1 MTIKQIE
8 LNNFRIYKGYNKI
21 NLSVKDDE
29 NIVIVSGKNGYG
41 KTTFLMSLVWCM
53 YGRQMSDVDE
63 IYKRE
68 IESNGNYKKYIKN
81 SLNRQA
87 EYEGKTTFSVSV
99 TFANVTTIPDITCD
113 ELKITRT
120 YHTEG
125 SKEEELEILI
135 DGMESEL
142 AEEVGKEIFIRDF
155 IMPKEIAKF
164 FFFDA
169 EKIVSL
175 AEIHTA
181 EQRKDLSQAYIEVLG
196 IKHYQDL
203 KEDLEKYLND
213 LKEKT
218 ASTKDKSNLER
229 IKRESLDIEEENI
242 EFQSQIDNLNE
253 DASALKFDISKLQ
266 EKLIKNGSV
275 ITVDELNELRD
286 RKEDLDKHVGQ
297 IQTELKS
304 YFEIIPFAIAG
315 KLLTQVFEQIV
326 DERNFINRSFDKN
339 KVDDISTKIINDL
352 INLPRPKDIQ
362 ITHEVQEYY
371 IQNFKELVKKHLG
384 EEETQNSEDVE
395 LLHNYSESEKAE
407 LEQFINNI
415 RLSFKEKFSRINTDF
430 IRSKNELNDI
440 NKKIKLA
447 EEKSEDAL
455 VVADRKK
462 KSELEQQY
470 EGIQQRIGVLK
481 QKIEENENTL
491 IQHRKEINRITERLD
506 LGKENIEIGKEV
518 ENTIKTL
525 KRFIIDFKNEKSK
538 SLSERIKD
546 GLNTLLHKKSFIN
559 DVNVEIIGEDID
571 IHLIDSRGNII
582 NKDSLSKG
590 EQQMYATA
598 LLKGLVDESNISFP
612 VFIDSPMQKF
622 DVDHSNSIVKHFYPK
637 VSDQVIIF
645 PLLKKEMSED
655 EFTILLPN
663 ISKTYLIKNVD
674 NEQSSFEEVENKK
687 DLFRIFEK
695 DYQDAI

>member
-21 NLSVKDDE
+21 NLSVKNDE

-87 EYEGKTTFSVSV
+87 EHEGNTTFSVSV
-99 TFANVTTIPDITCD
+99 TFANVSTIPDITCD

-120 YHTEG
+120 YYTEG

-181 EQRKDLSQAYIEVLG
+181 EQRKELSQAYIEVLG

-203 KEDLEKYLND
+203 KEDLESYLNKLKAD
-213 LKEKT
+213 TASAKEK
-218 ASTKDKSNLER
+218 STLER
-229 IKRESLDIEEENI
+229 IKAESVAKEEENI
-242 EFQSQIDNLNE
+242 ETQDQIDNLKD
-253 DASALKFDISKLQ
+253 DASALKYDIDKLQ

-275 ITVDELNELRD
+275 ITVEELNELRE
-286 RKEDLDKHVGQ
+286 RKEDLDKHVSQ

-315 KLLTQVFEQIV
+315 KLLTQVFEQV
-326 DERNFINRSFDKN
+326 VEERNFINRNFDKN
-339 KVDDISTKIINDL
+339 KVDEISTKIINDL

-362 ITHEVQEYY
+362 ITHKVQEYY

-384 EEETQNSEDVE
+384 EEESQNFEDVE
-395 LLHNYSESEKAE
+395 ILHNYSESEKAE

-415 RLSFKEKFSRINTDF
+415 RLSFKEKLSRINTDF

-462 KSELEQQY
+462 KNELEQQY
-470 EGIQQRIGVLK
+470 ESIQQKIGVLG
-481 QKIEENENTL
+481 QKIEDNTNL
-491 IQHRKEINRITERLD
+491 ITQQKKEINRITERLD

-538 SLSERIKD
+538 SLSKRIKD
-546 GLNTLLHKKSFIN
+546 GLDTLLHKKSFIN

-622 DVDHSNSIVKHFYPK
+622 DVDHSNSIVKYFYPK

-645 PLLKKEMSED
+645 PLLKKEMNEE
-655 EFTILLPN
+655 EFNILLPN
-663 ISKTYLIKNVD
+663 VSKTYLIKNVD
-674 NEQSSFEEVENKK
+674 NEQSSFEEVENKE

-695 DYQDAI
+695 DYQDAV

>member
-21 NLSVKDDE
+21 NLSVSNDE

-99 TFANVTTIPDITCD
+99 TFSNVTTIPDITCN

-181 EQRKDLSQAYIEVLG
+181 EQRKELSQAYIEVLG

-203 KEDLEKYLND
+203 KGDLENYLNK
-213 LKEKT
+213 LKAETANAKEK
-218 ASTKDKSNLER
+218 STLER
-229 IKRESLDIEEENI
+229 IKTESVTKDEENV
-242 EFQSQIDNLNE
+242 EMQNQIDNLKD
-253 DASALKFDISKLQ
+253 DASALKYDIDKLQ

-275 ITVDELNELRD
+275 ITVEELNELRD

-315 KLLTQVFEQIV
+315 RLLTQVFEQIV
-326 DERNFINRSFDKN
+326 AERNFINRNFDKN

-362 ITHEVQEYY
+362 ITHEIQEYY
-371 IQNFKELVKKHLG
+371 IQNFKDLVKKHLG
-384 EEETQNSEDVE
+384 EEETQNSEDIE

-447 EEKSEDAL
+447 EEKSADAL

-462 KSELEQQY
+462 KLELEQDY
-470 EGIQQRIGVLK
+470 ESIQQKIGVLIQNIK
-481 QKIEENENTL
+481 DNENL
-491 IQHRKEINRITERLD
+491 IVQHTKEINRITERLN
-506 LGKENIEIGKEV
+506 LGKDNLEIGKEV

-525 KRFIIDFKNEKSK
+525 KRFIVDFKNEKSK

-546 GLNTLLHKKSFIN
+546 GLNTLLHKKSFIK
-559 DVNVEIIGEDID
+559 DVNVMIIGEDID
-571 IHLIDSRGNII
+571 IQLIDSRGNEI

-622 DVDHSNSIVKHFYPK
+622 DVDHSNSIVKHFYPQ

-655 EFTILLPN
+655 EFNILLPN
-663 ISKTYLIKNVD
+663 ISKTYLIKNID
-674 NEQSSFEEVENKK
+674 NEQSSFEEVEKK
-687 DLFRIFEK
+687 EDLFRTFEK
-695 DYQDAI
+695 EYQDAI

>member
-21 NLSVKDDE
+21 DLSVSDNE
-29 NIVIVSGKNGYG
+29 NIIIVSGKNGFG

-53 YGRQMSDVDE
+53 YGRQMSEVDD
-63 IYKRE
+63 IYKKE

-81 SLNRQA
+81 SLNRKA
-87 EYEGKTTFSVSV
+87 ENEGNTTFSVSV
-99 TFANVTTIPDITCD
+99 TFADVTTIPDITCD

-135 DGMESEL
+135 DGMENEIV
-142 AEEVGKEIFIRDF
+142 EEVGKETFIRDF

-181 EQRKDLSQAYIEVLG
+181 EQRKNLSQAYIEVLG

-203 KEDLEKYLND
+203 KSDLENYLTK
-213 LKEKT
+213 LKSET
-218 ASTKDKSNLER
+218 ATAKDR
-229 IKRESLDIEEENI
+229 A
-242 EFQSQIDNLNE
+242 NLNKIKADSETKETENKDTLNQILNLKE
-253 DASALKFDISKLQ
+253 DASSLKFDIDKLQ

-275 ITVDELNELRD
+275 ITVEELNELRD
-286 RKEDLDKHVGQ
+286 RKEILDKNLSQ

-304 YFEIIPFAIAG
+304 YYEITPFAIAG
-315 KLLTQVFEQIV
+315 KLLYQVFEQV
-326 DERNFINRSFDKN
+326 VEERKFVNKEFDKG
-339 KVDDISTKIINDL
+339 KIDEISNKIINDL
-352 INLPRPKDIQ
+352 IKLPKPDHLNFDYR
-362 ITHEVQEYY
+362 VQDYY
-371 IQNFKELVKKHLG
+371 IQKFKELVFKHLG
-384 EEETQNSEDVE
+384 NQEEQNIEEIE
-395 LLHNYSESEKAE
+395 LLHNFSEVEKSD
-407 LEQFINNI
+407 LKQFINNI
-415 RLSFKEKFSRINTDF
+415 KLSLKEKLSSINTDF
-430 IRSKNELNDI
+430 IRSKNEINEI

-455 VVADRKK
+455 VKADRQKK
-462 KSELEQQY
+462 IELEEQY
-470 EGIQQRIGVLK
+470 EEIQQQIGKLN
-481 QKIEENENTL
+481 QKIEDNSNL
-491 IQHRKEINRITERLD
+491 ITQHKKEINKITEQLE
-506 LGKENIEIGKEV
+506 LGEKNVEIGKEV
-518 ENTIKTL
+518 ENTISTL
-525 KRFIIDFKNEKSK
+525 KRFIGDFKNEKTK
-538 SLSERIKD
+538 SLAERIKN
-546 GLNTLLHKKSFIN
+546 GLNILLHKKSFIN
-559 DVNVEIIGEDID
+559 DVNVEIIGDDID
-571 IHLIDSRGNII
+571 IQLIDSRGNEI

-622 DVDHSNSIVKHFYPK
+622 DVDHSHNIVKHFYPK

-655 EFTILLPN
+655 EFNILLPN
-663 ISKTYLIKNVD
+663 ISKTYLIKNKD
-674 NEQSSFEEVENKK
+674 NEQSSFEKVDKK
-687 DLFRIFEK
+687 EELFKVFEK
-695 DYQDAI
+695 EHQNAI

>member
-1 MTIKQIE
+1 MTIEQIE

-21 NLSVKDDE
+21 NLSVNNDE
-29 NIVIVSGKNGYG
+29 NIVIISGKNGYG

-87 EYEGKTTFSVSV
+87 EYEGNTTFSVSV

-113 ELKITRT
+113 KLKITRT

-125 SKEEELEILI
+125 SKEEELDILI

-181 EQRKDLSQAYIEVLG
+181 EQRKELSQAYIEVLG

-203 KEDLEKYLND
+203 KEDLENYLNK
-213 LKEKT
+213 LKAET
-218 ASTKDKSNLER
+218 ASAKDKSTLEK
-229 IKRESLDIEEENI
+229 IKAESTVKEHDSAEA
-242 EFQSQIDNLNE
+242 QDQIDNLKD
-253 DASALKFDISKLQ
+253 DAFALKYDIDKLQ
-266 EKLIKNGSV
+266 EKLIKNGSI
-275 ITVDELNELRD
+275 ITVDELNELRE
-286 RKEDLDKHVGQ
+286 RKEDLDKHVSQ

-304 YFEIIPFAIAG
+304 YYEIIPFAISG
-315 KLLTQVFEQIV
+315 RLLTQVFEQIV
-326 DERNFINRSFDKN
+326 DERNFINRNFDKN
-339 KVDDISTKIINDL
+339 KVDEISMKIINDL
-352 INLPRPKDIQ
+352 INLPRPKNIQ

-371 IQNFKELVKKHLG
+371 IQNFKELVKRHLG
-384 EEETQNSEDVE
+384 EEETQKIEDVV
-395 LLHNYSESEKAE
+395 LLHNYSESEKSE

-462 KSELEQQY
+462 KNELEQQY
-470 EGIQQRIGVLK
+470 ESIQQKIGVLG
-481 QKIEENENTL
+481 QKIEDNTN
-491 IQHRKEINRITERLD
+491 IITQHKKEINRITERLD

-525 KRFIIDFKNEKSK
+525 KRFIKDFKNEKSN
-538 SLSERIKD
+538 SLSKRIKS
-546 GLNTLLHKKSFIN
+546 GLDTLLHKKSFIN
-559 DVNVEIIGEDID
+559 DVSVEIIAEDID
-571 IHLIDSRGNII
+571 IHLIDLRGNII

-622 DVDHSNSIVKHFYPK
+622 DVDHSNSIVKYFYPK
-637 VSDQVIIF
+637 VSEQVIIF
-645 PLLKKEMSED
+645 PLLKKEMSEE
-655 EFTILLPN
+655 EFNILLPN
-663 ISKTYLIKNVD
+663 ISKTYLIKNIE
-674 NEQSSFEEVENKK
+674 NEKSLFEEVKNKEE
-687 DLFRIFEK
+687 LFRIFEK
-695 DYQDAI
+695 DHQDAV